1 MTTLALVSIAIGVL
15 LAESECAERSPFTI
29 LRQETAYHGK
39 FSNLTVVHF
48 IGKSG
53 NPGTW
58 EVMNT
63 ITSKNPERINGV
75 YVIARLVHEGQTY
88 FVFNKQYRIP
98 TESWTLEFP
107 GGVLLSSLKTF
118 DSAERMSSSFRD
130 ISSSITASL
139 LGIQEAGESS
149 TDAGI
154 RELKE
159 ETGYVAADVLLSST
173 GRQATMPS
181 RLNDTA
187 RHVVAVIDGDS
198 KLNSH
203 PKQYLDDAEM
213 TEVVLIKASE
223 LLSTIQSLEKELD
236 IASNVYT
243 FVIGYAMR
251 NL

>member
-1 MTTLALVSIAIGVL
+1 MRVPLAIHVLPDMTTLALVSIAIGVL

-29 LRQETAYHGK
+29 VRQETAYHGK

-48 IGKSG
+48 IGQSG
-53 NPGTW
+53 NPGMW

-75 YVIARLVHEGQTY
+75 YVIARLVHGGETY

-98 TESWTLEFP
+98 TKSWTLEFP
-107 GGVLLSSLKTF
+107 GG
-118 DSAERMSSSFRD
+118 
-130 ISSSITASL
+130 
-139 LGIQEAGESS
+139 IQEAGESP

-159 ETGYVAADVLLSST
+159 ETGFVATEVLLSST

-187 RHVVAVIDGDS
+187 RHVVAEIDGDS
-198 KLNSH
+198 KLNSN
-203 PKQYLDDAEM
+203 PKQNLDDAEM

-223 LLSTIQSLEKELD
+223 LLPTIQSLEKELD

-243 FVIGYAMR
+243 FAIGYAMR